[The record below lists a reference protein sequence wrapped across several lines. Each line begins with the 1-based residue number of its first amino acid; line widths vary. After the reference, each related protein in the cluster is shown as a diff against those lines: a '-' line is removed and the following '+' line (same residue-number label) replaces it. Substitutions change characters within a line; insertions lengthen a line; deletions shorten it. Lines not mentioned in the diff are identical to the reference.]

1 MGNHGLMWK
10 MAYLK
15 SNYSWR
21 HDFVDNRDLTKHREG
36 GKVWKKPAIA
46 KYRASGI
53 SRSNTW
59 FNFLVAVLPAVRSQI
74 FWHAK
79 YAYIYIYTYLL
90 YIYMEPVCP
99 SFWGVEA
106 FRQRP
111 KLHSKQGFF
120 GFQVHNIVGLSPLT
134 QGCQLPTSI
143 FTYLGLGIPSNL
155 NLRYYWTWDFGVFF
169 PRKSNMAMEN
179 PLFENVY
186 FYK

>member
-79 YAYIYIYTYLL
+79 YAYIYIYIFTVYIHGTCLSFLL
-90 YIYMEPVCP
+90 GCGSLQTKAQAPFKTRVLWVPGTQYCWIVPPYPGMPIANLDFYVLRLGDPQQPKP
-99 SFWGVEA
+99 SLLLNLGFWG
-106 FRQRP
+106 
-111 KLHSKQGFF
+111 L
-120 GFQVHNIVGLSPLT
+120 
-134 QGCQLPTSI
+134 
-143 FTYLGLGIPSNL
+143 
-155 NLRYYWTWDFGVFF
+155 F
-169 PRKSNMAMEN
+169 PQEK
-179 PLFENVY
+179 
-186 FYK
+186 

>member
-1 MGNHGLMWK
+1 MDAMGNHGLMWK

-79 YAYIYIYTYLL
+79 YAYIYIHIYCIYTWNLF
-90 YIYMEPVCP
+90 V
-99 SFWGVEA
+99 
-106 FRQRP
+106 
-111 KLHSKQGFF
+111 
-120 GFQVHNIVGLSPLT
+120 
-134 QGCQLPTSI
+134 LP
-143 FTYLGLGIPSNL
+143 
-155 NLRYYWTWDFGVFF
+155 FGVWKPSDKGPSSIQNKGSLGSRYTILLDCPPL
-169 PRKSNMAMEN
+169 PRDANCQ
-179 PLFENVY
+179 PRFLRT
-186 FYK
+186 